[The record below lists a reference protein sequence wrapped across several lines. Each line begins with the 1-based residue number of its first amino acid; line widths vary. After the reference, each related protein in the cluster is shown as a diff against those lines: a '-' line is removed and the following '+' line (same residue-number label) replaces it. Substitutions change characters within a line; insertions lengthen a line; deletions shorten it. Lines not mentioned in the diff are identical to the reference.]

1 MKTKI
6 KDMHNYCLELNKYSS
21 HVKPIKDLEF
31 VILKNFLISKEDQL
45 YTKIQLHVFVS
56 YIQQK

>member
-31 VILKNFLISKEDQL
+31 VILKKFLISKEDQL